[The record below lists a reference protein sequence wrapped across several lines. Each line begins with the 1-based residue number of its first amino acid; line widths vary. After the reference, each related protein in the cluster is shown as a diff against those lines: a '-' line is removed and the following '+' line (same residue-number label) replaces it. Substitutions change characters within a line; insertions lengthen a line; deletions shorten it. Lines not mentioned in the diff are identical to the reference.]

1 MFSKL
6 VIMQME
12 VRLSKLL
19 DSCSVVEAGVV
30 ATLDGYLCA
39 MKQRTTQ
46 YPLERL
52 ATMGSTLMAL
62 GDTITKELK
71 MGSCDNIISENRNGI
86 VVFMHIN
93 DDLVLVTLATQKN
106 LGMLLSHSR
115 KCAEDMLA
123 IVK

>member
-1 MFSKL
+1 MLSKQ
-6 VIMQME
+6 VILKME

-30 ATLDGYLCA
+30 ATLDGHLCA

-52 ATMGSTLMAL
+52 ATMGSTFMAL
-62 GDTITKELK
+62 GDTITRELK

-115 KCAEDMLA
+115 KCAEDMLLTLT
-123 IVK
+123 